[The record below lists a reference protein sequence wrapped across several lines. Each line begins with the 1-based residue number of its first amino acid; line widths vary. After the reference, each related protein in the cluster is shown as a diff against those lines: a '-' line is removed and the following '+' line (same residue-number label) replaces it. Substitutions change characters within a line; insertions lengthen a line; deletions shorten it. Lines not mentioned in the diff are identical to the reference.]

1 MEFLPIAIQQYAEQH
16 SEEEPSI
23 LKQLARETHL
33 KVLQPRMLS
42 GHFQGRF
49 LSFISKIIQPK
60 NILEI
65 GTYTGY
71 SAICLA
77 EGLAL
82 DGILHTI
89 DVNEERKELVNKYI
103 DLSGN
108 NNKIIPHIGQALDI
122 IPSLDITFD
131 IAFIDADKLNYI
143 KYYEMIL
150 SKIKKGGIIII
161 DNVLWSG
168 KVTEIAK
175 KNDEETLVLQQLNK
189 QLKND
194 NRIEVILL
202 PIRDGL
208 SLVRKK

>member
-1 MEFLPIAIQQYAEQH
+1 MEFLPIAIQQYAEQY